1 MAGNSM
7 ERLMDIVLQMRINL
21 GHITE
26 TFRQQS
32 EEIREQLGMIFEE
45 EKKSL
50 EECLCGID
58 AKLKECSVCIEDYRR
73 LYSSLATMRERLV
86 QLGAEP
92 SSMPVALPAEHIED
106 IVSWRLQELK
116 AEGKVS

>member
-1 MAGNSM
+1 MGGDSI
-7 ERLMDIVLQMRINL
+7 ERLMDIVLQMKINL

-32 EEIREQLGMIFEE
+32 EEIREQLGTIFEE

-58 AKLKECSVCIEDYRR
+58 DKLKECSVCIDGYRR
-73 LYSSLATMRERLV
+73 LYSTLATMRERLV

-92 SSMPVALPAEHIED
+92 SSMPAEHVEG

-116 AEGKVS
+116 AQGKVG